1 MVRVPYN
8 ILFFLLYF
16 WSHES
21 TLAPITCKLKVDFSF
36 VVLPSLFL
44 LCLSCP
50 PPPRGWP
57 ASDTSANQS
66 LSSWRP
72 LHWLVGT
79 WKVPRT
85 WEPGSAQ
92 DFSYCLMDSWPFA
105 ARDHFQIM
113 VENLVPRELRTGS
126 PVIMPSES
134 SQLCV
139 SVNGCSHLAGW
150 VSSSLSFFH
159 LFSVTVSTTCEKLEK
174 AKNELQIAYEGF
186 VQKLNQQHQTD
197 LTELENRLKE
207 FYTGECEKLQ
217 NIYIEE
223 AEKYKTQLQEQVC
236 TFRTWACA
244 WPLLLLWLLLS
255 DEGLRLMTFSGCPLM
270 NFFII

>member
-1 MVRVPYN
+1 M
-8 ILFFLLYF
+8 
-16 WSHES
+16 
-21 TLAPITCKLKVDFSF
+21 
-36 VVLPSLFL
+36 VLPSKFL
-44 LCLSCP
+44 LCLSC
-50 PPPRGWP
+50 PPRGWP

-66 LSSWRP
+66 LSSWRL

-79 WKVPRT
+79 WKVPST
-85 WEPGSAQ
+85 WNLALPQ

-105 ARDHFQIM
+105 AKRPFPDYGWESGPERTEDWEPC
-113 VENLVPRELRTGS
+113 VYALR
-126 PVIMPSES
+126 VITAVCECYGY
-134 SQLCV
+134 SQ
-139 SVNGCSHLAGW
+139 LAGW
-150 VSSSLSFFH
+150 GSSSLSFFH
-159 LFSVTVSTTCEKLEK
+159 LFSVTVSTTCEKLGK
-174 AKNELQIAYEGF
+174 ARNELQIAYEGF

>member
-1 MVRVPYN
+1 M
-8 ILFFLLYF
+8 
-16 WSHES
+16 
-21 TLAPITCKLKVDFSF
+21 CKLQVCFSF

-50 PPPRGWP
+50 PRGRP

-72 LHWLVGT
+72 LHWLVS
-79 WKVPRT
+79 T

-92 DFSYCLMDSWPFA
+92 DFSYCLMDSWAFA
-105 ARDHFQIM
+105 ARDHVLSFPFTLLSCTLWLRIWSR
-113 VENLVPRELRTGS
+113 ENEHWEPRVYALR
-126 PVIMPSES
+126 VITAVCEYY
-134 SQLCV
+134 
-139 SVNGCSHLAGW
+139 GCSQLAGW

-174 AKNELQIAYEGF
+174 ARNELQIAYEGF
-186 VQKLNQQHQTD
+186 VQKWNQQHQTD

-244 WPLLLLWLLLS
+244 RPLLLISILLS
-255 DEGLRLMTFSGCPLM
+255 DEGLPTMTFSLLDVPWWISL
-270 NFFII
+270 

>member
-1 MVRVPYN
+1 M
-8 ILFFLLYF
+8 
-16 WSHES
+16 
-21 TLAPITCKLKVDFSF
+21 
-36 VVLPSLFL
+36 
-44 LCLSCP
+44 
-50 PPPRGWP
+50 
-57 ASDTSANQS
+57 
-66 LSSWRP
+66 
-72 LHWLVGT
+72 HWLVTTRKGALHLGT
-79 WKVPRT
+79 WLCPRT
-85 WEPGSAQ
+85 S
-92 DFSYCLMDSWPFA
+92 LTA
-105 ARDHFQIM
+105 ARDHFLAFPSLYPSLLHCYGWESGP
-113 VENLVPRELRTGS
+113 ENWVLL
-126 PVIMPSES
+126 SES

-139 SVNGCSHLAGW
+139 NVTNVGHLAGW

-174 AKNELQIAYEGF
+174 ARNELQIAYEGF

-244 WPLLLLWLLLS
+244 WPLLLIWILTVVWWGSSSDDLL
-255 DEGLRLMTFSGCPLM
+255 FVGCPLM
-270 NFFII
+270 NFIMI